1 MAHIVDMSANLVWN
15 RLFFL
20 ELDGMPLMHCNC
32 WLAVSCCWGTQ
43 EPFSCC
49 VIVDCSPS
57 LDGAHDVVSSSR
69 TAVEFITRFV
79 STSERDGTVA
89 AMLLRFSPGVEVEL
103 RLVNLWLRLG
113 A

>member
-1 MAHIVDMSANLVWN
+1 MSANLVWN

-20 ELDGMPLMHCNC
+20 ELDGMPLMHY
-32 WLAVSCCWGTQ
+32 
-43 EPFSCC
+43 
-49 VIVDCSPS
+49 CSPS